1 MRVVGGIISDSLS
14 PHEAAGQGDHAE
26 EHLQHLPHHVD
37 LPPQLVLS
45 LLAVPVH
52 RDVQALVELEG
63 GGEKC
68 GDTRELA
75 SI

>member
-1 MRVVGGIISDSLS
+1 MVVVVGVISDSLS

-37 LPPQLVLS
+37 LPPQLILPF
-45 LLAVPVH
+45 LAVPVH
-52 RDVQALVELEG
+52 RDVQALVELRVG
-63 GGEKC
+63 AR
-68 GDTRELA
+68 GDTHELA